1 MPVSGIYMT
10 DVLLVEDDAIFRLT
24 LRKILESRFPSLHL
38 DEAVDGEEALVKIND
53 RTPDLV
59 FMDIKL
65 PGENGLEITRRLK
78 DLYPGLVVIILTSHD
93 LPEYRQAAYERGANH
108 FLSKHS
114 STTKE
119 ILGLVETITS
129 DPEDPRERCPK

>member
-1 MPVSGIYMT
+1 MT
-10 DVLLVEDDAIFRLT
+10 HVLLVEDDAIFRLT
-24 LRKILESRFPSLHL
+24 FRKILETRFPSLHL

-53 RTPDLV
+53 SVPDLV

-65 PGENGLEITRRLK
+65 PGKNGLEITKRLK
-78 DLYPGLVVIILTSHD
+78 DLYPGVVVIILTSHD

-114 STTKE
+114 STTEE

-129 DPEDPRERCPK
+129 NPEDPRVSRPK

>member
-10 DVLLVEDDAIFRLT
+10 DVLIVEDDAIFRLT

-38 DEAVDGEEALVKIND
+38 DEAVDGEEALAKIND

-59 FMDIKL
+59 FIDIKL

-78 DLYPGLVVIILTSHD
+78 DRYPGLVVIILTSHD

-129 DPEDPRERCPK
+129 DPEGPRARCPK